1 MARSGDAA
9 IAALLGVYTLSND
22 QETGMAR
29 KPATRGEF
37 ALFDV
42 FYEDGSQRSNRRVP
56 SEILGGLDGDAPAR
70 AAIEEQDRLI
80 AERSGKPTAAVKSIR
95 RSSGK

>member
-1 MARSGDAA
+1 MLPACRNNRVARR
-9 IAALLGVYTLSND
+9 VRPEQR

-29 KPATRGEF
+29 KPATRPEF

-56 SEILGGLDGDAPAR
+56 SEILGGLDGDASAR
-70 AAIEEQDRLI
+70 VAIEEQDRLI
-80 AERSGKPTAAVKSIR
+80 AERSGKPTSAVRSIC